1 MLIYVKTLR
10 ESDWFIEDLA
20 KVSQSEWWEMSISSF
35 LLLLVKL
42 RMVCM
47 VNHRS
52 SWMNTILEDA
62 WISRI
67 VLTIRL
73 FLQTFWEKSFKIL

>member
-35 LLLLVKL
+35 LLLLIKL

-47 VNHRS
+47 VNYRS